1 MHATGCKLMQ
11 SLHATGGQSHI
22 NLPEWPPV
30 ACNINKIGGNLHATG
45 GHLVTRQETSR
56 QEVCKRPSLHHYYI
70 FFILFIYITAI
81 QCSWVKR
88 TTQHWGDNW
97 RYDLKVKCFGNPL
110 IADKGTFTFR
120 ENPILSNIS
129 TSFGK
134 FKLDFTS
141 KENNYK
147 KALILNNPF
156 FRRGRN
162 DNGILCERF
171 FGNNY
176 EELRKISKLK
186 FEDFFV
192 RRDVPKSLDELNREF
207 STTFAL
213 VTYMRLHEALEF
225 AANKKA
231 NED

>member
-1 MHATGCKLMQ
+1 M
-11 SLHATGGQSHI
+11 
-22 NLPEWPPV
+22 
-30 ACNINKIGGNLHATG
+30 
-45 GHLVTRQETSR
+45 
-56 QEVCKRPSLHHYYI
+56 
-70 FFILFIYITAI
+70 
-81 QCSWVKR
+81 
-88 TTQHWGDNW
+88 
-97 RYDLKVKCFGNPL
+97 KVKCFGNPL

-120 ENPILSNIS
+120 ENPILSNI
-129 TSFGK
+129 TASFGK
-134 FKLDFTS
+134 FKQEFTS

-176 EELRKISKLK
+176 KELRKISKLK

-192 RRDVPKSLDELNREF
+192 QRDVPKSLDELNREF
-207 STTFAL
+207 STNFTL

-231 NED
+231 NEDGKLQSLEFFLKSFDRGQDRIEKFCSLLRLLVGKLRT